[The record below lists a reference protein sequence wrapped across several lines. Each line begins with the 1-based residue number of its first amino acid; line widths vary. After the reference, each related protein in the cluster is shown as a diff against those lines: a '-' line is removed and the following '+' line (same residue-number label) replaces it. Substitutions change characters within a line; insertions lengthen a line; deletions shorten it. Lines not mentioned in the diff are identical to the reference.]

1 MRLLWAAPI
10 PEPRI
15 PAHKISSSS
24 DDDGGE
30 GDDDGGE
37 GDDDD
42 GDVDEV

>member
-24 DDDGGE
+24 DDD
-30 GDDDGGE
+30 DGE

-42 GDVDEV
+42 GDDDEV